1 MEIFEGKLRF
11 LGWRNRPWLLS
22 ADDGRQIDL
31 WPYFVKALTN
41 LNGKSAKMEQGRDNS
56 LSGISFKL
64 DKSSEFKVEFK
75 VGVATAMVKKE
86 GIGWSNIIAY
96 VENTLQAINGR
107 QVIVK
112 IRNNYSFFI
121 EADPTEKVFGLYYT
135 HNNSCSIPNH
145 EAMEICQVGKGAH
158 SCIFASV
165 TGDGFECQKFDP
177 PIARMILDR
186 MARSMIGA
194 RRIGNCAILG
204 RVEREKTAHGKG
216 VIVHEL

>member
-1 MEIFEGKLRF
+1 MEILKGRLRF
-11 LGWRNRPWLLS
+11 LGWGHKPWLLS
-22 ADDGRQIDL
+22 DENDQQIDI
-31 WPYFVKALTN
+31 WPYFERVLTS
-41 LNGKSAKMEQGRDNS
+41 LNGKSAKMEWIGKKS

-96 VENTLQAINGR
+96 VENALQAINGR

-145 EAMEICQVGKGAH
+145 EAMEICQIGKGVH

-165 TGDGFECQKFDP
+165 TGDGFECQKFDSP
-177 PIARMILDR
+177 MARMILDR
-186 MARSMIGA
+186 MARSMISA
-194 RRIGNCAILG
+194 RRIGSCAILG
-204 RVEREKTAHGKG
+204 RATRETTANGKG
-216 VIVHEL
+216 LIVHEL